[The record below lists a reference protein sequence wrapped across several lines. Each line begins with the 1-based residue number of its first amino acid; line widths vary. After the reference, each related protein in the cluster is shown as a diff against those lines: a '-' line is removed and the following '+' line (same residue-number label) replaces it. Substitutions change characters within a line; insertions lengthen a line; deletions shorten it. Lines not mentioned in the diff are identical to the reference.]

1 MPKSNKTQI
10 IDQVKSQ
17 ISEISI
23 SALTQKITQ
32 LLRESLGEVRVIG
45 EISGYKPAASG
56 HRYFTLKD
64 QESQID
70 CVLWGSKKLTFMPSD
85 GMQVIVTG
93 KLTVY
98 APRGK
103 YQIDCQS
110 LIPAGQGELY
120 LAFERL
126 KQELLEKGYFDQKRP
141 IPTLPLHIGI
151 VTSATGAA
159 IQDMLSTLK
168 RRAPHCQIY
177 LYPASVQGEYAAQEI
192 ASGIAK
198 LNEVLTEFDNAVL
211 IVGRGG
217 GSLEDLWAFNTLP
230 VAEAI
235 YNSEIPIISA
245 VGHETDFTIADF
257 VADVRVATPT
267 AAAEF
272 VTQNDKYSLLG
283 YLDSIEEKL
292 TDSIQSV
299 LESYSQKVSQLENS
313 YGFQKVSDRL
323 QNYSQRIDEAEISL
337 NKLILRN
344 LSTAKTKLDG
354 IEAHTKSL
362 HPLSPLS
369 RGFALLQHNSQ
380 ILSSAESLN
389 SYTEI
394 EIIRKAEIAHA
405 TIQTVKP
412 N

>member
-1 MPKSNKTQI
+1 MLSPI
-10 IDQVKSQ
+10 R
-17 ISEISI
+17 I
-23 SALTQKITQ
+23 SALTQQITNR
-32 LLRESLGEVRVIG
+32 LKSIGEVRVIG
-45 EISGYKPAASG
+45 EISGYKAASSG

-64 QESQID
+64 DEAQID
-70 CVLWGSKKLTFMPSD
+70 CVLWSSKQISFMPSD
-85 GMQVIVTG
+85 GMRVIVTG

-98 APRGK
+98 ATRGK

-126 KQELLEKGYFDQKRP
+126 KQDLAERGYFEQKRSLP
-141 IPTLPLHIGI
+141 ALPLHIGI
-151 VTSATGAA
+151 VTSPTGAA
-159 IQDMLSTLK
+159 IQDILSTLN
-168 RRAPHCQIY
+168 RRSPHCQIY
-177 LYPASVQGEYAAQEI
+177 LCPASVQGEYASQEI

-198 LNEVLTEFDNAVL
+198 LNQELAGINNAVL

-235 YNSEIPIISA
+235 YNSAIPTISA

-283 YLDSIEEKL
+283 YLDSVGEKL

-299 LESYSQKVSQLENS
+299 LESYSQKISRLESS

-323 QNYSQRIDEAEISL
+323 HDYSQRVDEADSSL
-337 NKLILRN
+337 QKLMLRN
-344 LSTAKTKLDG
+344 IVTAKTKLDAL
-354 IEAHTKSL
+354 EAHGRSL
-362 HPLSPLS
+362 HPLSPLG
-369 RGFALLQHNSQ
+369 RGFALLQDGDRIISGD
-380 ILSSAESLN
+380 ESLSEFDQIAIVRN
-389 SYTEI
+389 TEV
-394 EIIRKAEIAHA
+394 AHA

-412 N
+412 KPSDFHDQF